1 MAKKGGRPS
10 VVEYSPAGQF
20 FADACDWHT
29 NFPRQ
34 KERVTDPWLQSR
46 GTFSACNA
54 VSFHVKQ
61 FAIAGELDDA
71 RKAQRDANGRLVF
84 GAWTLRCNKCPTNF
98 LTSLFDNSP
107 AVVF

>member
-1 MAKKGGRPS
+1 M
-10 VVEYSPAGQF
+10 
-20 FADACDWHT
+20 
-29 NFPRQ
+29 
-34 KERVTDPWLQSR
+34 
-46 GTFSACNA
+46 
-54 VSFHVKQ
+54 KQ

-107 AVVF
+107 AVVFVSHEIVGFEPSRLAIFATIFSLSNSWQMLGP